1 MANDVNADNFHPM
14 KYFLTF
20 LICTISL
27 LTVHAQDILVHSNGD
42 IERTTIL
49 GTDFSS
55 VKYTLGD
62 GSAAVLGLKELKEFV
77 WNGETYT
84 KKTFFDQK
92 KAQDRFA
99 KVIEL
104 GTVNLYAIGGANN
117 VASAPESRVKVRPS
131 IGIGTGTGGM
141 GGGIGGSIS
150 IGGGRRAQEPV
161 SRGSKTFY
169 FIEKPGTGAI
179 QEVPVSDTRKT
190 AAILLQKLGD
200 DTDLAERIKGTD
212 EFTSNALIAFIKAYN
227 ANK

>member
-1 MANDVNADNFHPM
+1 M
-14 KYFLTF
+14 KYFIALF
-20 LICTISL
+20 ICALSVSTACS
-27 LTVHAQDILVHSNGD
+27 QDILVHSNGD

-62 GSAAVLGLKELKEFV
+62 GSSAVLGLKELKEFV
-77 WNGETYT
+77 WNGETYV

-99 KVIEL
+99 KLIET

-117 VASAPESRVKVRPS
+117 VPSAPESRVKVRPS

-150 IGGGRRAQEPV
+150 FGGGRSEAPV
-161 SRGSKTFY
+161 SRSSKTFY

-179 QEVPVSDTRKT
+179 QEVPVTDTRKT

-200 DTDLAERIKGTD
+200 DADLADRIKNTD
-212 EFTSNALIAFIKAYN
+212 EFTSSALIAFIKAYN